1 MFLALFIFSYLFIGC
16 VLVATASVVEW
27 SYRSDFNNAGPFT
40 LFLVLTWPISL
51 AMMLLILCCAVMKK
65 CVRFVVRYFKKE
77 EVNER

>member
-51 AMMLLILCCAVMKK
+51 AMMLLILCSRTGRRKINK
-65 CVRFVVRYFKKE
+65 HIKERRNEVV
-77 EVNER
+77 